1 MSNLYKKLLF
11 LIVFTGIYA
20 LASAQEMVTING
32 KVTDESGEVIPGVN
46 VYADHGNEKTI
57 TDEKGILAG
66 EFIYEN

>member
-20 LASAQEMVTING
+20 LASAQQVVTING

-46 VYADHGNEKTI
+46 VYADHGNEKQSPI
-57 TDEKGILAG
+57 KREIL
-66 EFIYEN
+66 IYL